1 VELLNLGV
9 LAHVDAGKTTLTE
22 RLLFEA
28 GAIAEIGSVDKGTTQ
43 TDSLELERR
52 RGITIR
58 SAVASFAIGDVG
70 VNLIDTPGHPDFIAE
85 VERALGVLDG
95 AVLVVSAVEGV
106 QPQTRIL
113 MRALQ
118 RGGVPTLLFINKID
132 RLGADVDRTLEGIA
146 SRLSPSVVPLAVARD
161 LGTRDAR
168 AGARDRRDAALCADL
183 LGVLAEH
190 SDVLLG
196 RYVAGRDVGPDALW
210 RELERQVAAA
220 RVHPVFVGSALTGAG
235 CVTLR
240 DGIASLLPKAPRDRA
255 APASGRVFKIERSA
269 SGGKLTYVR
278 MHQGTLRV
286 RERVRLGEASRPIT
300 AIDVFAGA
308 GAVRC
313 QQVAAGEIGRLSG
326 LVEARI
332 GDHVGAPTA
341 RGEDASFPP
350 PAMEAVVEPV
360 AAAEGPAL
368 REALRQLAEQDPL
381 INVRLEADGGLS
393 VSLYGEVQKEVLAST
408 LELEHGIAVRFR
420 ETTPICVERPVHTG
434 TAVALLRD
442 PSNPISATVG
452 IRIDP
457 LEPDSGVRVVVG
469 IESKIAPIFIYKTH
483 AAFEA
488 SIAAHVR
495 GALAAGLCGWAVT
508 DCLVNADGVRV
519 LRRRRSRAARADQDV
534 GGGLPPPDADRR
546 AGRARASRDLGL
558 RADDAGPHR
567 VPDDERARRRGPR
580 AARGRPHR
588 GAGDRRRDLGAGGG
602 PSSVQEPGGAAGAPR
617 RDGRRGPLRGAPRW
631 PPTGAGA
638 RPGPRRV
645 RRAPTSVRRSF
656 SARRT
661 QRVERSSSRR
671 EERPG
676 RVEATRSSRDGDGT
690 LAPASKGG
698 PCHLPPPRSDSR
710 PPSSS
715 SPAPRPRWQRPGSP
729 RRTTRRHPA
738 SRRRA

>member
-1 VELLNLGV
+1 MELLNLGV

-508 DCLVNADGVRV
+508 DCLVTLTECEYYVGDGLVPPGRTRTSAADFRHLTPIVV
-519 LRRRRSRAARADQDV
+519 RAA
-534 GGGLPPPDADRR
+534 LER
-546 AGRARASRDLGL
+546 AGTSVCEPMMQARIES
-558 RADDAGPHR
+558 
-567 VPDDERARRRGPR
+567 
-580 AARGRPHR
+580 
-588 GAGDRRRDLGAGGG
+588 
-602 PSSVQEPGGAAGAPR
+602 
-617 RDGRRGPLRGAPRW
+617 
-631 PPTGAGA
+631 PT
-638 RPGPRRV
+638 
-645 RRAPTSVRRSF
+645 TSVRGVV
-656 SARRT
+656 AL
-661 QRVERSSSRR
+661 VLR
-671 EERPG
+671 EGG
-676 RVEATRSSRDGDGT
+676 RIEEQVIDGATSE
-690 LAPASKGG
+690 LVAV
-698 PCHLPPPRSDSR
+698 L
-710 PPSSS
+710 
-715 SPAPRPRWQRPGSP
+715 
-729 RRTTRRHPA
+729 PA
-738 SRRRA
+738 SRSQVVLRALHGATGGEGLYEAHLAGHRPVQGPAPVRAA